1 MVRRFYSV
9 EGGKRAP
16 QGDAHNVARDVTV
29 NQRNEVSDVDFDT
42 ALFPDDGFN
51 FDELIEQ
58 AYESGYEAGYG
69 HGYHIGRNSTIN
81 PRKG

>member
-16 QGDAHNVARDVTV
+16 QGHTHNVAGDVTV
-29 NQRNEVSDVDFDT
+29 NQRHEVSDVDFDV
-42 ALFPDDGFN
+42 APFPEDGFC

-69 HGYHIGRNSTIN
+69 HGYHIGRNATIN